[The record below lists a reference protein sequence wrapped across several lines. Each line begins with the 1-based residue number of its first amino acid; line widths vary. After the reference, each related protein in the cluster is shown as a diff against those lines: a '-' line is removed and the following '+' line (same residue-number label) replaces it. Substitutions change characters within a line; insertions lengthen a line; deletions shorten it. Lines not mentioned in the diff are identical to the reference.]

1 MAVAIFERMLYN
13 VRNYLQ
19 KGVIIMAYSIRQAKA
34 DDSAAV
40 AALAALLW
48 HSATRQEL
56 EDEFR
61 EMAGSADTAVF
72 LASEGETVCGFAQ
85 CSLRRDYVE
94 GTHSCPV
101 GYLEGIYV
109 VPEYRNQ
116 GCAGA
121 LLAACENWALDHS
134 CEEFA
139 SDCELTN
146 QESLQFHL
154 NTGFQEANRIICFT
168 KKLSILSRR

>member
-19 KGVIIMAYSIRQAKA
+19 KGVIIMAYSIRQTKA
-34 DDSAAV
+34 DESAAV

-61 EMAGSADTAVF
+61 EMAGAADTAVF

-94 GTHSCPV
+94 GTHSSPV
-101 GYLEGIYV
+101 RYLEGIYV
-109 VPEYRNQ
+109 FRNTATKVAQ
-116 GCAGA
+116 ERSWLPAKTG
-121 LLAACENWALDHS
+121 LWTTAAKNSPA
-134 CEEFA
+134 
-139 SDCELTN
+139 TVN
-146 QESLQFHL
+146 
-154 NTGFQEANRIICFT
+154 
-168 KKLSILSRR
+168 